1 MGQAKRTVNVIWDLS
16 GTLFKPDGTVWPTPE
31 RKNFGL
37 LLYLWGGT
45 HQLSDA
51 GKIAL
56 EILNTITPQQ
66 IHPQEEL
73 IRLSNGTLV
82 PGIVCD
88 WLAARISSQQAA
100 HQTMIAYKKAISRS
114 ELAYPEQ
121 VEKLLQRVF
130 DYQALASCMRPIQ
143 SAIEIVEQC
152 YKSESV
158 ELYILSNWDP
168 ESFQVL
174 VNLPQG
180 KRALDYF
187 KPENIVI
194 SGTAGILKPHHEIF
208 EYFIHK
214 YSLDPQMS
222 ILIDNQQENLD
233 MAEKYGMLSLLF
245 KDTTIEYIRK
255 ELAHLIKDWD

>member
-1 MGQAKRTVNVIWDLS
+1 VGQAKRTTNVIWDLS
-16 GTLFKPDGTVWPTPE
+16 GTLFKPDATIWPLQE
-31 RKNFGL
+31 RTEFGL

-45 HQLSDA
+45 HQLSEA
-51 GKIAL
+51 GIIAL
-56 EILNTITPQQ
+56 EILDEITPQQ

-88 WLAARISSQQAA
+88 WLAARISSAQAA
-100 HQTMIAYKKAISRS
+100 TQTMIAYKKATERTQFAHAQ
-114 ELAYPEQ
+114 E

-130 DYQALASCMRPIQ
+130 DYQALAVCMYPIKN
-143 SAIEIVEQC
+143 AVEIVEQC

-158 ELYILSNWDP
+158 ELYILSNWDR

-174 VNLPQG
+174 GELPQG
-180 KRALDYF
+180 KKALDYF

-208 EYFIHK
+208 EYFINK
-214 YSLDPQMS
+214 YALDPRAC
-222 ILIDNQQENLD
+222 ILIDNQQENLAV
-233 MAEKYGMLSLLF
+233 AEKYGMLSLFF

-255 ELAHLIKDWD
+255 ELTRLTKAWD